1 MNSPNGS
8 TKFFMIVKMK
18 KTGEKK
24 SKFYPVV
31 YDKVSESYI
40 VSSKEHGTGDIAQ
53 VFDPNGLASYLPY
66 FLNMPNVEK
75 VEIFPDKG

>member
-1 MNSPNGS
+1 
-8 TKFFMIVKMK
+8 MIVKMK

-31 YDKVSESYI
+31 YDKVSQSYIISDKESYT
-40 VSSKEHGTGDIAQ
+40 GTGDIAQ
-53 VFDPNGLASYLPY
+53 VMEAEELSHYLPD

-75 VEIFPDKG
+75 VEIFPNKE